1 MNERKWQL
9 DAQNVI
15 NRCNSNE
22 EHNTIPVN
30 ACVGSGKT
38 NVASYALG
46 QFIKDGIASGHK
58 TIQMFVTPRIK
69 LCKQQSDSIASYI
82 KEKFGLEAKKDFD
95 IIRKDCSVTEN
106 RLDLRAE
113 TFTSNHAIL
122 VVCDES
128 LWGIDG
134 NNEKDPEIRWH
145 AWLGFFNRL
154 EKYGYNFGNCI
165 FDEAHN
171 FTNNH
176 DKIFGKEAAA

>member
-9 DAQNVI
+9 DAQTVV
-15 NRCNSNE
+15 NRCISNE

-46 QFIKDGIASGHK
+46 KFIKDGIDAGHK

-82 KEKFGLEAKKDFD
+82 KDKFGLESKKDFD

-106 RLDLRAE
+106 RLDLRAD

-128 LWGIDG
+128 LWGVDG
-134 NNEKDPEIRWH
+134 NNEKDPEARWH

-154 EKYGYNFGNCI
+154 EKYGYKFGNCI

-176 DKIFGKEAAA
+176 DKIFGEKTAA